1 MKLQILPYPKKY
13 YAREGYFSLTDCTIC
28 IMGCFDYRIVKAA
41 LRLKNTLQIK
51 TKSFHK
57 FSLSSCVNK
66 NSITVLKDNKLDS
79 EEYKLDIS
87 SESIKI
93 IGGDDAG
100 CFYGIETL
108 LQILDANDD
117 LKIPALLIEDKP
129 DMKYRGFYHD
139 ATRGRVPTVDGV
151 KRIIDFI
158 AGYKIN
164 SFQLYIEHTFEFDE
178 FKDEKRTS
186 NDYLTAEELIEI
198 DNYCYDNFIDFI
210 PSLSTFG
217 HLYHLLSTDKYKHLC
232 ELENYTPQKHHW
244 RERMAH
250 HTIDPTNPESIEVIC
265 SLIDQYLPLFRS
277 KYFNICCDETFDLCR
292 GRNVGKDSGKLYCEF
307 VEKIA
312 KHVTSHGKKVMMWSD
327 IALKYENALENLPK
341 DTILLNWDY
350 DAAPN
355 LDSIKKINKYNIPQ
369 IVCPGTSSWKR
380 FIECPQISIPNI
392 TKMAKCG
399 YENHAIGILNTNWG
413 DEGHLASFECSLYGI
428 TVGACIGWNI
438 KTKMDE
444 SFERTVSRS
453 VYKANTNIVD
463 IIKKI
468 SHANNTINWVGL
480 FDWNRENKEL
490 IYLDIPEAQANI
502 CECNNIINIL
512 SEIAGD
518 NQILAH
524 LVVAAKGIAL
534 INQAIIYLLKEEY
547 ANTKAWKKDAEAW
560 FKEYETLWLEG
571 CKKSELDGL
580 KKIIINIL

>member
-1 MKLQILPYPKKY
+1 MKLSILPYPKKY
-13 YAREGYFSLTDCTIC
+13 YEREGHFSLTDCTIH
-28 IMGCFDYRIVKAA
+28 IMGVLDYRIVKAA
-41 LRLKNTLQIK
+41 LKLKNSLQIK
-51 TKSFHK
+51 TGSFHK
-57 FSLSSCVNK
+57 FSLTSCINK
-66 NSITVLKDNKLDS
+66 NSITVLKDNKLDN

-87 SESIKI
+87 NETIEI

-100 CFYGIETL
+100 CFYGIKTL
-108 LQILDANDD
+108 LQILDTVND

-178 FKDEKRTS
+178 FKYEERNS
-186 NDYLTAEELIEI
+186 ADYMTAEELIEI

-217 HLYHLLSTDKYKHLC
+217 HLYHLLSLDKYKHLC
-232 ELENYTPQKHHW
+232 ELENYIPKNHHW

-250 HTIDPTNPESIEVIC
+250 HTIDPTNPESIDVIT

-292 GRNVGKDSGKLYCEF
+292 GRNFGKDNGKLYCEF
-307 VEKIA
+307 VQKIA
-312 KHVTSHGKKVMMWSD
+312 KHITSNGKKVMMWAD
-327 IALKYENALENLPK
+327 IALKYENALDNLPK

-350 DAAPN
+350 DTEPN
-355 LDSIKKINKYNIPQ
+355 LDNIKKINKYNILQ

-399 YENHAIGILNTNWG
+399 YENHIMGILNTNWG
-413 DEGHLASFECSLYGI
+413 DEGHPASFECSLYGI
-428 TVGACIGWNI
+428 MVGACVAWNV
-438 KTKMDE
+438 KTKIDE
-444 SFERTVSRS
+444 SFERKVSKS
-453 VYKANTNIVD
+453 VYKTSTNIVD

-468 SHANNTINWVGL
+468 SHANDTINWVGL

-490 IYLDIPEAQANI
+490 IYLDISEAESNI
-502 CECNNIINIL
+502 YECNNIIEML
-512 SEIAGD
+512 SEIDGD
-518 NQILAH
+518 KRIFSH
-524 LVVAAKGIAL
+524 LIVAAKGISL
-534 INQAIIYLLKEEY
+534 INQAIIYLLKENY
-547 ANTKAWKKDAEAW
+547 TNKKTWKKSAELW
-560 FKEYETLWLEG
+560 LKEYEMHWLES
-571 CKKSELDGL
+571 CKRSELDCL
-580 KKIIINIL
+580 KEFVINIL